1 MLQLHLLGYPCFE
14 LEGKRYELASQKPQY
29 LLLYLAYQGDWVSR
43 AHLATFLYPDQDE
56 PTARHRLRLLLSRIR
71 ELAWARELE
80 AEPQRLRFKVATDVQ
95 AFRAALRQ
103 RDWAR
108 AIQLH
113 QQPLLDKFSIREA
126 PAFEAWLEVERE
138 GLRSLWREAVLEAA
152 IGLGQNSRHKEA
164 VTLLRQVWEQD
175 TFDEQVL
182 QAYMHNLHA
191 QGSRDGALE
200 VFEMFKDRL
209 QSELG
214 LAPLPETT
222 HLAEAIR
229 KGQPLHHPTPS
240 THSLPIPA
248 SPLIGRNK
256 ELAELN
262 LGAPRLLVLT
272 GLGGVGKTRL
282 ALELARQQDPQL
294 AQGAYFVSLA
304 GVENLEQIPSTIA
317 EVLGFTFFGSKE
329 PQAQLLDYLKGKE
342 MLLVLD
348 DFDHLLAEAGLLV
361 EMLEQAPKL
370 RLLVTSRQRLEL
382 PGAWNYELHGL
393 LVSDPNNLGS
403 SEATLLFVQ
412 SAKRNRPDFQ
422 PTPADLQA
430 IAELCLTVEGLPLA
444 LELASAWVHELSCR
458 EILEEIRDHQG
469 LLGKKTTGMEAVF
482 EYSWHLLS
490 PEQQRLMVGL
500 SLFRGGFSRGAAH
513 KTQGAS
519 HYLLLSLVGRSLLQ
533 KEPAGRYRMH
543 PLLQQYTWQKL
554 AQQPQL
560 QTQLQRQH
568 ALYFA
573 AFLEAG
579 GDQMRQGR
587 WDRVVSEVAVEAE
600 NIRAAWAWLLEGHY
614 WPQLEA
620 GLGAWGHSLGARGLY
635 REGEAT
641 FARLAETAQREGQ
654 PLLWARATQRQGW
667 FGLQLGQIESAKV
680 LLEQSLPPLEQH
692 HHADG
697 LLFGYNGLGVAW
709 TQSGDYTQAE
719 HWFQKAR
726 ALAIETQNTAS
737 LANIFNSLGNTCR
750 WTGRFAEAAEY
761 FQQGLRL
768 AEEIGNQQT
777 TAFLLANLGGAL
789 WELGERQSGW
799 HTTQQAAQL
808 AEEIQHWP
816 LLSGCLSN
824 LAEMSF
830 VQKDYAGSSELRQ
843 RSLNL
848 RRELGNRRG
857 EAFDTVM
864 LGYNALRLGQ
874 PLEAR
879 QHFLEGLQIAQEVAA
894 KPIQLDVL
902 IGLAELELQQGKP
915 QQALPMLLLAAQD
928 PATSAEARGRANQLL
943 ASLPSG
949 VVDDGPTRALELKQ
963 WVTQILEKPTA

>member
-1 MLQLHLLGYPCFE
+1 MFQLHLLGYPSFE

-29 LLLYLAYQGDWVSR
+29 LLLYLAYRGDWVSR
-43 AHLATFLYPDQDE
+43 AHLAAFLYPDQDE
-56 PTARHRLRLLLSRIR
+56 PTARHRLRLLLSRLR
-71 ELAWARELE
+71 ELPWIQTLE

-95 AFRAALRQ
+95 AFRAAIRQ
-103 RDWAR
+103 RDWAK

-126 PAFEAWLEVERE
+126 PAFEAWLEAERE
-138 GLRSLWREAVLEAA
+138 ELRSLWREAVLEAA
-152 IGLGQNSRHKEA
+152 LALGQNGRNKEA
-164 VTLLRQVWEQD
+164 AGLLRQVWEQD

-182 QAYMHNLHA
+182 QAYLHSLHA

-200 VFEMFKDRL
+200 VFELFKSRL

-214 LAPLPETT
+214 LAPLPETE

-229 KGQPLHHPTPS
+229 QGQPLDTPPPRAG
-240 THSLPIPA
+240 LPLPD
-248 SPLIGRNK
+248 SPLIGRQK
-256 ELAELN
+256 ELSELS
-262 LGAPRLLVLT
+262 LGAPRLRVLT

-282 ALELARQQDPQL
+282 ALELARQEDPQL

-317 EVLGFTFFGSKE
+317 EVLGFTFFGPKE

-393 LVSDPNNLGS
+393 PVSDPNNLGS

-412 SAKRNRPDFQ
+412 SAKRNRPDFK
-422 PTPADLQA
+422 PTPTDLQA
-430 IAELCLTVEGLPLA
+430 IAELCQAVEGLPLA
-444 LELASAWVHELSCR
+444 LELAAAWVRELSCR
-458 EILEEIRDHQG
+458 EILEEICDHQG
-469 LLGKKTTGMEAVF
+469 LLGKKATGTQAVF
-482 EYSWHLLS
+482 EHSWHLLS

-579 GDQMRQGR
+579 GEQLRQGR
-587 WDRVVSEVAVEAE
+587 WDRVVDEVAVETE
-600 NIRAAWAWLLEGHY
+600 NIRAAWAWLLEGHH
-614 WPQLEA
+614 WPQLEL
-620 GLGAWGHSLGARGLY
+620 GLGAWGHSLSARGLY
-635 REGEAT
+635 HEGQAT

-654 PLLWARATQRQGW
+654 TLLWARATQRQGW
-667 FGLQLGQIESAKV
+667 FGLQLGQIERAKV

-692 HHADG
+692 HHADS

-709 TQSGDYTQAE
+709 THLGDYTLAE

-726 ALAIETQNTAS
+726 ALAEQTQNTAS
-737 LANIFNSLGNTCR
+737 LANILNSLGNTCR
-750 WTGRFAEAAEY
+750 WTGKFAEATE
-761 FQQGLRL
+761 FFRQGLRL

-789 WELGERQSGW
+789 WELGQQQSGQQ
-799 HTTQQAAQL
+799 TTQQAAQL

-816 LLSGCLSN
+816 LFSGCLSD

-830 VQKDYAGSSELRQ
+830 VQKEYARSSELRQ

-848 RRELGNRRG
+848 QRELGNRRG

-874 PLEAR
+874 PTEAR
-879 QHFLEGLQIAQEVAA
+879 QHFLEGLRIAREVAA

-902 IGLAELELQQGKP
+902 IGLAELELQQGQF
-915 QQALPMLLLAAQD
+915 QQALPMLQLAVQH
-928 PATSAEARGRANQLL
+928 PATSAEAKGRARQLL
-943 ASLPSG
+943 ASLPPEAQG
-949 VVDDGPTRALELKQ
+949 VGGIGTPDLEH
-963 WVTQILEKPTA
+963 WIAQILEQPST